1 MSTLHEYLIQKKE
14 AVAARDA
21 KIASGQAAPQAL
33 RATVTAEGR
42 SGIRRIRIR
51 DHQVLTDSP
60 PSFAGY
66 DLGPSSPE
74 LQLGVLG
81 SCLNHSFLIQ
91 AAAQDVPI
99 ESITVTVEGVIDPR
113 AGRPG
118 HEDTPVPPHAIRYT
132 VEIAS
137 SASAARIEALA
148 EAVDRFCPI
157 LNLIR
162 GAQTLKGSIRHV
174 VLDDS
179 GDGRIRAIHDAA

>member
-1 MSTLHEYLIQKKE
+1 MSTLNEYLVQKKE

-21 KIASGQAAPQAL
+21 KIESGQATAQAL

-99 ESITVTVEGVIDPR
+99 ESLTVTVEGQIDPR
-113 AGRPG
+113 AGRAG
-118 HEDTPVPPHAIRYT
+118 HEDTPVQPHAIRYT
-132 VEIAS
+132 VEIVS
-137 SASAARIEALA
+137 QASAARIGALA
-148 EAVDRFCPI
+148 EAVDRYCPI

-162 GAQTLKGSIRHV
+162 GAQTLTGSIRHV
-174 VLDDS
+174 VLEEG
-179 GDGRIRAIHDAA
+179 GDGRIAAVHQAA